1 MAIQDTRDQ
10 DIRIEPAQLKGVRN
24 RKRALQIAAAIAVLA
39 AAVWLTFAWL
49 SGGRTVSKDRVRIA
63 TVTRGDLIRDI
74 AAEGRITAANSPSLY
89 AEAGGLVTLHVVAGD
104 VVKAGQILAQIDS
117 PELRSRLA
125 QEHATL
131 AGLDA
136 DVDRAA
142 LDAELIRSA
151 TLKSLDQARVDQTAA
166 QRQLQR
172 YTRGFEGGAV
182 ARVDVDKAQ
191 DDVSK
196 TRIGVSHAVKDVRLQ
211 ASSATMD
218 ARNRRA
224 LADRQRAV
232 VGELQRQV
240 AALTLRAPFDGQ
252 VGQILVSQR
261 QNVQTNAELL
271 SVVDLRNLEVEIKVP
286 ESQARNLAIG
296 MPARLSAQSGD
307 VGGTISAIAPEVVN
321 GEVNVRVR
329 FDPGAQPK
337 DLRQNQRLN
346 ARVLLG
352 TRRNVLKV
360 ERGPSMDVGTTK
372 AWVLRDGIA
381 TEIPVSVGLSGTD
394 AVEIISG
401 LVQGERVITSGA
413 DDFKS
418 GETIRIR

>member
-1 MAIQDTRDQ
+1 M
-10 DIRIEPAQLKGVRN
+10 
-24 RKRALQIAAAIAVLA
+24 
-39 AAVWLTFAWL
+39 
-49 SGGRTVSKDRVRIA
+49 
-63 TVTRGDLIRDI
+63 TRGDLIRDI

-104 VVKAGQILAQIDS
+104 VVKAGQMLAQIDS

-307 VGGTISAIAPEVVN
+307 VGGTISAIAPDVVN

>member
-10 DIRIEPAQLKGVRN
+10 DTRIEPAQLKGVRN

-104 VVKAGQILAQIDS
+104 VVKAGQMLAQIDS

-211 ASSATMD
+211 ASSATM
-218 ARNRRA
+218 
-224 LADRQRAV
+224 
-232 VGELQRQV
+232 
-240 AALTLRAPFDGQ
+240 
-252 VGQILVSQR
+252 
-261 QNVQTNAELL
+261 
-271 SVVDLRNLEVEIKVP
+271 
-286 ESQARNLAIG
+286 
-296 MPARLSAQSGD
+296 
-307 VGGTISAIAPEVVN
+307 
-321 GEVNVRVR
+321 
-329 FDPGAQPK
+329 
-337 DLRQNQRLN
+337 
-346 ARVLLG
+346 
-352 TRRNVLKV
+352 
-360 ERGPSMDVGTTK
+360 
-372 AWVLRDGIA
+372 
-381 TEIPVSVGLSGTD
+381 
-394 AVEIISG
+394 
-401 LVQGERVITSGA
+401 
-413 DDFKS
+413 
-418 GETIRIR
+418 

>member
-39 AAVWLTFAWL
+39 AAAWLTFAWL

-151 TLKSLDQARVDQTAA
+151 TLKSLHQ
-166 QRQLQR
+166 
-172 YTRGFEGGAV
+172 

-413 DDFKS
+413 DVFKS